1 MKQKKKEE
9 KMSKE
14 KMKMTPEIRKTLEV
28 IINHY
33 ELDIQWWG
41 NDEEE
46 QAYADVNKIREWLKE
61 ERECELMKKR
71 FHLKALSEKQ
81 FNSIGKLPVDDVSSK
96 DSYYQYLLQRR
107 YFILKKR
114 ISNTLSKN
122 KRVMDDDKFE
132 FIRLCKDH
140 KLPMIFR
147 FE

>member
-1 MKQKKKEE
+1 
-9 KMSKE
+9 
-14 KMKMTPEIRKTLEV
+14 
-28 IINHY
+28 
-33 ELDIQWWG
+33 
-41 NDEEE
+41 
-46 QAYADVNKIREWLKE
+46 
-61 ERECELMKKR
+61 MKKR
-71 FHLKALSEKQ
+71 FYLKDLSLEE

-107 YFILKKR
+107 YFILKKS

-140 KLPMIFR
+140 KLPMLFG